1 MSRFKIKKT
10 ASKLAFYCF
19 VLFVSLCLFEFVYRI
34 HLIDFYKNSFTA
46 LNEPEILKQKKA
58 DFLIFGDSFSAF
70 PNGYVEQLKSQNL
83 EKSILNFS
91 VSGIGIKQTNL
102 FVKQKIKKYNPDV
115 VIYQV
120 YVGND
125 LIDVQNVTNWEA
137 LSFQRNIYWEVSD
150 VFLSLRY
157 LNQNFAFLKQQK
169 NLKSDFTS
177 SFDENKYNFR
187 EKLLVKANPY
197 YIEKSV
203 LITEDFELRY
213 QVWKEELESF
223 LKSISDNRKVYIV
236 FIPHKVQLNSFYF
249 DTMEKIGAKFSNRQ
263 QIFANDYP
271 FLEKAK
277 TDFKNHKNV
286 MFLNPLSYFR
296 EIDKAENRLYFEND
310 EHLNEIGQQVL
321 SNYLSEEI
329 LK

>member
-1 MSRFKIKKT
+1 MRGALKKFLKICLLVFIS
-10 ASKLAFYCF
+10 A
-19 VLFVSLCLFEFVYRI
+19 CLFEMVYRLYI
-34 HLIDFYKNSFTA
+34 IDFYKNSFSA
-46 LNEPEILKQKKA
+46 LNGAENLKNTKA
-58 DFLIFGDSFSAF
+58 DFLIFGDSFSCF
-70 PNGYVEQLKSQNL
+70 PNGYVEQLKKQNP
-83 EKSILNFS
+83 ENKILNFS
-91 VSGIGIKQTNL
+91 VSGIGIKQINL
-102 FVKQKIKKYNPDV
+102 FAKQKIEKHNPDV
-115 VIYQV
+115 VVYQV

-125 LIDVQNVTNWEA
+125 LIDIKNVTNWET
-137 LSFQRNIYWEVSD
+137 LSFQRNIYWKVSD

-157 LNQNFAFLKQQK
+157 LNQNFAFLKQPK

-197 YIEKSV
+197 YIENSI

-223 LKSISDNRKVYIV
+223 LHSVSNNRKVYVV
-236 FIPHKVQLNSFYF
+236 FIPHKVQLNSFYSE
-249 DTMEKIGAKFSNRQ
+249 TMEKIEAKFSNCEQ
-263 QIFANDYP
+263 VFKVDYP

-277 TDFKNHKNV
+277 TDFKNNKNV
-286 MFLNPLSYFR
+286 TFLNPLSCFR

-310 EHLNEIGQQVL
+310 EHLNEVGQQVL
-321 SNYLSEEI
+321 TNYLSKEI

>member
-1 MSRFKIKKT
+1 MKRRLKKLL
-10 ASKLAFYCF
+10 KLCLLVFIS
-19 VLFVSLCLFEFVYRI
+19 VCLFEVVYRI
-34 HLIDFYKNSFTA
+34 YIIDFYKNSFTA
-46 LNEPEILKQKKA
+46 LNEPKVLKKKRT

-70 PNGYVEQLKSQNL
+70 PNGYVEQLKSQNP
-83 EKSILNFS
+83 EKSFLNFS

-102 FVKQKIKKYNPDV
+102 FAKQKIKKYNPDV

-125 LIDVQNVTNWEA
+125 LIDVQNVTNWETI
-137 LSFQRNIYWEVSD
+137 SFQRNIYWKVSD

-187 EKLLVKANPY
+187 EKLLVTANPY
-197 YIEKSV
+197 NIENSV
-203 LITEDFELRY
+203 LINEDFELRY
-213 QVWKEELESF
+213 KVWKEELERF
-223 LKSISDNRKVYIV
+223 LKSISNNRKVYIV
-236 FIPHKVQLNSFYF
+236 FIPHKAQLNSFYF
-249 DTMEKIGAKFSNRQ
+249 DTMGKIGVKFSNHQ
-263 QIFANDYP
+263 QIFATNYP

-277 TDFKNHKNV
+277 TDFKNNKNV
-286 MFLNPLSYFR
+286 TFLNPLSYFR
-296 EIDKAENRLYFEND
+296 EMDKAENRLYFEND
-310 EHLNEIGQQVL
+310 EHLNEVGQQVL